1 MNFKKTKQKPA
12 DTMPPFY
19 SIIVPT
25 HQRALLLRRTLAS
38 IKAQSPAIKTEV
50 IVIADI
56 ADAKTDEICQE
67 LLDENDIYVRRNGP
81 CGPSAS
87 RNLGMRLATGRYIL
101 FLDDD
106 DAWHAGFLEALHA
119 RPEIQEGRLVFFDTT
134 HAEERRLETG
144 PELLEQ
150 VDMSLASKFSNHVY
164 VKNQIPI
171 CNHAFPRNLLDDLVF
186 DIHMRAYEDWDFCLA
201 VYARQWPLH
210 VPVLGTIVYVVKD
223 ETTDRRSNAP
233 QARGLDAFLDYM
245 YVYRRHPAP
254 TNEIAV
260 QRTKFIEGIE
270 GLAIPKECL

>member
-1 MNFKKTKQKPA
+1 MHP
-12 DTMPPFY
+12 DY

-25 HQRALLLRRTLAS
+25 HQRALLLKRTLAS
-38 IKAQSPAIKTEV
+38 IKAQSPAIRTEV
-50 IVIADI
+50 IVIADV
-56 ADAKTDEICQE
+56 ADTRTDEICQE
-67 LLDENDIYVRRNGP
+67 LLEASDIYVRRNGP
-81 CGPSAS
+81 CGPSES

-119 RPEIQEGRLVFFDTT
+119 RPEVQQGLLVFFDTT

-150 VDMSLASKFSNHVY
+150 VDMSLAGKFSSLVY

-171 CNHAFPRNLLDDLVF
+171 CNHAFPRNLLDGLVF

-201 VYARQWPLH
+201 VYARQWPVH

-223 ETTDRRSNAP
+223 ETTDRRSNTP
-233 QARGLDAFLDYM
+233 QAGGLDAFLDYM

-254 TNEIAV
+254 TNELAL
-260 QRTKFIEGIE
+260 QRSKFIASIE
-270 GLAIPKECL
+270 GLEIPKQHL